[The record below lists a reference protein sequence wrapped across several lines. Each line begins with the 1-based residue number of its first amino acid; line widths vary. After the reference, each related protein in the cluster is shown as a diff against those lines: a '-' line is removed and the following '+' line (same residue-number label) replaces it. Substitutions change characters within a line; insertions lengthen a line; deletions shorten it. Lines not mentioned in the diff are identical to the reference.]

1 MATNPGYDATNDDDT
16 TDTTQVIPKEND
28 DGMEMK
34 EKSKEKELAVQQK
47 VKEVQKA
54 KEAEEDDDNPQCG
67 WFGWRPRFAQFFNGP
82 KGYLFFV
89 CMFVLAQG
97 TCVNGFVFVS
107 ITTLERRFN
116 LPSVKSGWI
125 ASTYDFSVMCVIVF
139 VTYFGEK
146 GHKPKFLAL
155 GALIFS
161 LGSLTFSLP
170 HFLTGT
176 YNAEG
181 SEFDTCDAS
190 RNVTDNCIDDTDN
203 LSKYYAFFIAGQVL
217 HGLGAAPLY
226 TLGITYMDENVSP
239 HLTSLFLG
247 MYVHDYS

>member
-1 MATNPGYDATNDDDT
+1 MSTNEAYDDSGDNTKSTEDKQRIFPKTNGSLKMS
-16 TDTTQVIPKEND
+16 QAEQ
-28 DGMEMK
+28 E
-34 EKSKEKELAVQQK
+34 
-47 VKEVQKA
+47 KA
-54 KEAEEDDDNPQCG
+54 KEAEKDIPVQKTKEQEAFEDDDNPQCG
-67 WFGWRPRFAQFFNGP
+67 WFSWKPRFAQFFNGP

-97 TCVNGFVFVS
+97 ITVNGFVFVS

-125 ASTYDFSVMCVIVF
+125 ASTYDFSVMCVVVF

-146 GHKPKFLAL
+146 GHKPKFLAI
-155 GALIFS
+155 GAFIFA

-170 HFLTGT
+170 HFLTGV
-176 YNAEG
+176 YYAEG
-181 SEFDTCDAS
+181 TEFDTCDSS
-190 RNVTDNCIDDTDN
+190 RNSTDNCLEDDEDLT
-203 LSKYYAFFIAGQVL
+203 KYYPFFIAGQVL

-239 HLTSLFLG
+239 HLASVFLG
-247 MYVHDYS
+247 KC